1 MAERII
7 FPEFRNELEF
17 TRYPFADSATL
28 VASNTRQELEKDVF
42 LDASLYPI
50 GGSVQLFISS
60 VVVSTRRVTI
70 WLSDRLTT
78 NIASSTFDP
87 LSPPENL
94 EFVDKYGRPA
104 GILVSEAV
112 RLSRFAAWES
122 TEHVFAVQATE
133 FVASCVIPTPGD
145 GVRGLVSPDGEILT
159 GNVWLIGDNGVVLTA
174 ENACTIR
181 VDIVGDPLFVRKLCQ
196 QADLFATPRLLRTIN
211 GCPPDANG
219 DYKLVVGDHLS
230 AKTVLRINPTDDGLQ
245 IEAVGELVRT
255 S

>member
-1 MAERII
+1 MTERII

-17 TRYPFADSATL
+17 TRYPFADAATL
-28 VASNTRQELEKDVF
+28 LSSNTRQELEKDIF

-60 VVVSTRRVTI
+60 IVVTARRVTI
-70 WLSDRLTT
+70 WLSDRLTN

-87 LSPPENL
+87 LDPPENL
-94 EFVDKYGRPA
+94 EFTDAYGRPA
-104 GILVSEAV
+104 GILVSDAL
-112 RLSRFAAWES
+112 RLSRFAAWEIA
-122 TEHVFAVQATE
+122 EHVFAVQATE
-133 FVASCVIPTPGD
+133 FVASCVIPTPGV
-145 GVRGLVSPDGEILT
+145 GVRGLVSPAGEILT
-159 GNVWLIGDNGVVLTA
+159 GNVWLIGDNGVVLRA
-174 ENACTIR
+174 ENECTIR

-196 QADLFATPRLLRTIN
+196 QADLFVTPRPLLTIN

-230 AKTVLRINPTDDGLQ
+230 PETVLRINPTDDGLQ

>member
-7 FPEFRNELEF
+7 FPEFRHELEF
-17 TRYPFADSATL
+17 TRYPFADAATL
-28 VASNTRQELEKDVF
+28 VASNTRQELEQDIF

-50 GGSVQLFISS
+50 GVSVQLFISS
-60 VVVSTRRVTI
+60 VVVTSRRVTI
-70 WLSDRLTT
+70 WLSDRLTN

-87 LSPPENL
+87 LDPPENL

-122 TEHVFAVQATE
+122 TEHMFAVQATE
-133 FVASCVIPTPGD
+133 FVASCVIPVPGV
-145 GVRGLVSPDGEILT
+145 GVRGLVAADGSMLT
-159 GNVWLIGDNGVVLTA
+159 GDVWLIGDNGVVLSA
-174 ENACTIR
+174 VDDCTIR
-181 VDIVGDPLFVRKLCQ
+181 VDIVGDPLFVRRFCQ
-196 QADLFATPRLLRTIN
+196 QNDLFTTPRLLRTIN

-219 DYKLVVGDHLS
+219 DYKLVVGNHL
-230 AKTVLRINPTDDGLQ
+230 APQTVLRINPTDEGLQ

>member
-1 MAERII
+1 MPERII
-7 FPEFRNELEF
+7 FPEFRDELEF
-17 TRYPFADSATL
+17 TRYPFADAATL
-28 VASNTRQELEKDVF
+28 ISSNTRQLLESDTF

-60 VVVSTRRVTI
+60 VQVASRRVTI

-78 NIASSTFDP
+78 NIASATFDP
-87 LSPPENL
+87 LDPPENL
-94 EFVDKYGRPA
+94 EFTDQYGRPA
-104 GILVSEAV
+104 GILVSDAV

-133 FVASCVIPTPGD
+133 FVASCVIPTPGV
-145 GVRGLVSPDGEILT
+145 GVRGLVDATGEILT
-159 GNVWLIGDNGVVLTA
+159 GDVWLIGDNGIVLRV
-174 ENACTIR
+174 ENDCTIR

-196 QADLFATPRLLRTIN
+196 PDDLFVTPRMLRTIN

-230 AKTVLRINPTDDGLQ
+230 PQTVLRINPTDEGLQ